1 MKLSSILAL
10 LAAPLGGASAFI
22 GPSSTAPSTVAK
34 KSSTSLQTASGLIP
48 PGEGP
53 NMFQAMGNLWDREVA
68 SAFASED
75 DVVIEPD
82 FTLPWLFILS
92 GAFIYFQN
100 LGESNKYFEA
110 QE

>member
-22 GPSSTAPSTVAK
+22 GPSSTASTVVK
-34 KSSTSLQTASGLIP
+34 TSSTSLQTASGLIP
-48 PGEGP
+48 PNEGP
-53 NMFQAMGNLWDREVA
+53 NMFQALGNIWDREVA

-100 LGESNKYFEA
+100 LGELQSFVHTV
-110 QE
+110 